1 MKTPET
7 SRLFEKRI
15 DPVSGVERYL
25 LSPKLFRHQQGFYFC
40 NDCMSA
46 DGRYLWFCIGMRPGE
61 DRLLAVVDFERDEA
75 YVLED
80 TLSAYA
86 SPYIDTET
94 GEAYFLWKNTIYR
107 RHPAPEAQSEALV
120 TLKTDVPAC
129 HIATHLTRSSDKK
142 KFFLDILDANGESY
156 IGLIDIETGEFT
168 KWTDCAF
175 HTNHGQLNPKNDSLA
190 LCAYDDFT
198 HPVTGVRYGIPSDE
212 NGNYLRL
219 WTYTADGKAATYPP
233 LEGFATHEFWSADG
247 KKIYYCDPWHG
258 LNRIHLETGAHEQVH
273 ACRSWHAFAS
283 ADENYLLYDHK
294 LTSEETF
301 YRGGPAAVNFVNR
314 KTGKDIAIASALPPI
329 GAPERPFNYHPD
341 PHPRFV
347 GGEKY
352 VLFTTT
358 ERGTLDV
365 ALVSVA
371 HLLEKTE

>member
-7 SRLFEKRI
+7 SRLFEKRT

-120 TLKTDVPAC
+120 TLKTDAPAC

-142 KFFLDILDANGESY
+142 KFFLDILDANGDAWCLEVNTLPGMTPNS
-156 IGLIDIETGEFT
+156 LI
-168 KWTDCAF
+168 
-175 HTNHGQLNPKNDSLA
+175 P
-190 LCAYDDFT
+190 
-198 HPVTGVRYGIPSDE
+198 
-212 NGNYLRL
+212 
-219 WTYTADGKAATYPP
+219 KAAAVEGMTYPE
-233 LEGFATHEFWSADG
+233 LCEKIIELSL
-247 KKIYYCDPWHG
+247 KK
-258 LNRIHLETGAHEQVH
+258 
-273 ACRSWHAFAS
+273 
-283 ADENYLLYDHK
+283 
-294 LTSEETF
+294 
-301 YRGGPAAVNFVNR
+301 
-314 KTGKDIAIASALPPI
+314 
-329 GAPERPFNYHPD
+329 
-341 PHPRFV
+341 
-347 GGEKY
+347 
-352 VLFTTT
+352 
-358 ERGTLDV
+358 
-365 ALVSVA
+365 
-371 HLLEKTE
+371 